1 MMKKIYFLLIAI
13 IFFSCENN
21 QEIIINADDLLIGSW
36 VEPFYDEETTTFK
49 RSNDLPSNGFGITF
63 KQDRSFIERSSGW
76 CGTPPL
82 SYTDY
87 IGSFEI
93 DETLVKITTEF
104 YPGNYQWRIIS
115 LTEKELVVK
124 IELSDQE
131 KEHRNLI
138 ALFDDIQNLVYA
150 ISCTDAANW
159 TFTDYGS
166 KACGGAQGY
175 IAYATTM
182 DTVNFLNKI
191 ALYTEAEKEFNI
203 KWGIISDCS
212 LTPKPIA
219 IECKNGYPNFIY

>member
-36 VEPFYDEETTTFK
+36 VEPFYNEETTTYK
-49 RSNDLPSNGFGITF
+49 RGSSLPDNASGISFSENG
-63 KQDRSFIERSSGW
+63 DFIERSSGW

-93 DETLVKITTEF
+93 DKTLIKITTEF

-131 KEHRNLI
+131 KEHRNLM
-138 ALFDDIQNLVYA
+138 ALFDEIQNLVYA
-150 ISCTDAANW
+150 TSCTDAANW

-175 IAYATTM
+175 IAYLTTM
-182 DTVNFLNKI
+182 DTVDFLNKI

-219 IECKNGYPNFIY
+219 IECKNGYPNLIY